1 MIDVMRNLE
10 YWQELML
17 TMKVDKKKLP
27 AEEKKCF
34 YCGAGPNHIRLLNP
48 KGEFRGGVLN
58 FSYRCDECKQYFKE
72 YWINEEIKT
81 LGGA

>member
-1 MIDVMRNLE
+1 
-10 YWQELML
+10 
-17 TMKVDKKKLP
+17 MKDYKKKHP
-27 AEEKKCF
+27 EEEKKCF

-58 FSYRCDECKQYFKE
+58 FSYRCDECKKYFKE